1 MMGSLKVCVKVER
14 MAFSMENEKAEMQDI
29 FQVAVLDDF
38 LVFLM
43 AEMKALV
50 TAIQLASIQVD
61 KKAEQWEY

>member
-1 MMGSLKVCVKVER
+1 MTGSLKVCVKVER
-14 MAFSMENEKAEMQDI
+14 MAFSKENEKVEMWDI
-29 FQVAVLDDF
+29 FQVVVLGDA

-43 AEMKALV
+43 AEMKVLV